1 MTTAQPVQISCPQKF
16 TPISAIPKVELAGM
30 NVIVNGRKH
39 SLSRKGRAYRVIRA
53 FFAAT
58 KPSMSSRDL
67 IDVLETEEGLPTTV
81 SARAKASRHTAL
93 VRMMSRIR
101 EEFNNTFQGATPE
114 GMSWFHYDRSK
125 NQWVLFKMPAT
136 GADGLIY

>member
-30 NVIVNGRKH
+30 NVVVNGKKH
-39 SLSRKGRAYRVIRA
+39 SLSRKGTAYRVIRA
-53 FFAAT
+53 FFSAK
-58 KPSMSSRDL
+58 KPAMTSHEL
-67 IDVLETEEGLPTTV
+67 IDVLESEEGLPTNI
-81 SARAKASRHTAL
+81 SLRAKASRHSAL

-101 EEFNNTFQGATPE
+101 EEFNRTFESATPQ

-125 NQWVLFKMPAT
+125 SQWVLFKMPST
-136 GADGLIY
+136 GADGLVY